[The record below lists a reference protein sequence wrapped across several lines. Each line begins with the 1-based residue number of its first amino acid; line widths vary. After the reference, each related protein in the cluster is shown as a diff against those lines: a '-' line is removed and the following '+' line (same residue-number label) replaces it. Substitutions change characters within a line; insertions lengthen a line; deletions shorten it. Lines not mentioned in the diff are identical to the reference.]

1 MTTEA
6 IVLNFQATILRIA
19 SERFGRPVSEKER
32 AYVTR
37 HEGLIALESIHDY
50 VSTLSEAQLEQYLN
64 AE

>member
-6 IVLNFQATILRIA
+6 IVLNFQAAILRTV
-19 SERFGRPVSEKER
+19 SDRLGRPMSEKER
-32 AYVTR
+32 AFVTR
-37 HEGLIALESIHDY
+37 HEGLITLESIHDY

>member
-32 AYVTR
+32 ASVTR